1 MAFQTILDRWR
12 RAGRASD
19 ADRAK
24 AALATFAARHSQV
37 RDNLDD
43 DRQLLQA
50 DREALLKQIIL
61 VDVTNA
67 ELVEGKV
74 LGYCRSHQCAGRMNA
89 TAQKAALG
97 HVEERRKTEKTFES
111 TVFAKT
117 PLVRQNRT
125 AVLFVEKLLAE
136 DVTQQRS
143 LLNGC
148 LLSGWL
154 MWGFY
159 QPRRLDAPFQGVSKN
174 RSELVRRLGLGR
186 ADPDEELLLWEH
198 RLEAHQTAHRP
209 TAFDAEAY
217 DYFRPGGKTQPLA
230 GTDGLHEVVHVPVAG
245 SQLAAPIEL
254 AS

>member
-1 MAFQTILDRWR
+1 M
-12 RAGRASD
+12 D
-19 ADRAK
+19 ADRAQT
-24 AALATFAARHSQV
+24 ALGAFAARHSQV

-43 DRQLLQA
+43 DRQVLQN
-50 DREALLKQIIL
+50 DREALLEQIIL
-61 VDVTNA
+61 VDVNNS

-74 LGYCRSHQCAGRMNA
+74 LGYCRSHQCAGRMNG
-89 TAQKAALG
+89 TAQNATLG
-97 HVEERRKTEKTFES
+97 HVEERRKTEKILES

-148 LLSGWL
+148 LLSGWI

-159 QPRRLDAPFQGVSKN
+159 QPRRLDAPFHGVSKH

-198 RLEAHQTAHRP
+198 CLEPHQTAHRP

-217 DYFRPGGKTQPLA
+217 DYFRPGGKTQPLT
-230 GTDGLHEVVHVPVAG
+230 GSDGLNEVVHPPVTG
-245 SQLAAPIEL
+245 SQLAARIEP